1 MKNPSPLKLIPP
13 STREE
18 TITPDHSILKDRAD
32 ELNRE
37 EKLRK
42 LAEEEAAK
50 RRASA
55 D

>member
-1 MKNPSPLKLIPP
+1 MKPQTIPETPSR
-13 STREE
+13 SREDQP
-18 TITPDHSILKDRAD
+18 TLDHSTLKDRAD
-32 ELNRE
+32 QLNHE